1 MNSLFLFSCLVFNIM
16 VMLSVSQTTVDE
28 DVGTVTINAV
38 GTLAPPATLPGDV
51 PVTGGEEVTAN
62 PSACSHWL

>member
-1 MNSLFLFSCLVFNIM
+1 
-16 VMLSVSQTTVDE
+16 MLSVSQTTVDE

-51 PVTGGEEVTAN
+51 PVTLTFSGNAGI
-62 PSACSHWL
+62 HY